1 MRLNAEEWIRQTRMW
16 MLEKQINY
24 YLVQTDAPFEQV
36 LRDFLKVRKSL
47 AR

>member
-1 MRLNAEEWIRQTRMW
+1 MW
-16 MLEKQINY
+16 MLEKQVHY
-24 YLVQTDAPFEQV
+24 YLVEMNATFEQV